1 MRKKRGVLRMK
12 EVHDEAQLNSFLQQF
27 QLEEVFHTPLRN
39 HLTLYHL
46 ASGDV
51 ICYQGQQSE
60 HLYVL
65 VQGRIKIYTNSHEGQ
80 SLIVSFKSPL
90 EIIGEIEYIRE
101 IEIINTVEAVTE
113 VYLIGIPYTWLRKFG
128 HEHPP
133 LLRFLLDI
141 ITRKFYIKSDFLSF
155 NLMHPV
161 ENRLASYLLSLVSE
175 EDAVNGTF
183 QHEVIGLVDIAN
195 LIGTSYRHLNRIV
208 GKFCEKGLVARGA
221 RGTIYIRNLDGL
233 QALVDG
239 IKLED

>member
-1 MRKKRGVLRMK
+1 MK
-12 EVHDEAQLNSFLQQF
+12 EVHDQEQLNSYLAQF
-27 QLEEVFHTPLRN
+27 QLEEVFHEPLRS

-46 ASGDV
+46 GSGDV

-90 EIIGEIEYIRE
+90 EIIGDIEYIRQ

-113 VYLIGIPYTWLRKFG
+113 VYLFGIPYAWLRKLG
-128 HEHPP
+128 DEHPP
-133 LLRFLLDI
+133 FLRFLLDI

-161 ENRLASYLLSLVSE
+161 EVRLASYLLSHISE

-183 QHEVIGLVDIAN
+183 QHEVIGLADTAN

-208 GKFCEKGLVARGA
+208 GKLCEEGLVSRGA
-221 RGTIYIRNLDGL
+221 RGTIYIRNLEGL
-233 QALVDG
+233 QAMVNG
-239 IKLED
+239 KTMP

>member
-1 MRKKRGVLRMK
+1 MK
-12 EVHDEAQLNSFLQQF
+12 EVNDEAQLNYFLQQF
-27 QLEEVFHTPLRN
+27 QLEEVFHTPLRS

-46 ASGDV
+46 APSDV
-51 ICYQGQQSE
+51 ICYQGQQSH

-65 VQGRIKIYTNSHEGQ
+65 VQGRIKIYSNSQEGQ
-80 SLIVSFKSPL
+80 SLIVSFKSPI
-90 EIIGEIEYIRE
+90 EIIGEIEYIRQ

-113 VYLIGIPYTWLRKFG
+113 VYLIGIPYTWLKKFG
-128 HEHPP
+128 DEHPP

-161 ENRLASYLLSLVSE
+161 EIRLASYLLSHVSE
-175 EDAVNGTF
+175 EDAVNGAF
-183 QHEVIGLVDIAN
+183 QHEVIGLADTAN

-208 GKFCEKGLVARGA
+208 GKFCEEGLVARGA

-239 IKLED
+239 IKLEG